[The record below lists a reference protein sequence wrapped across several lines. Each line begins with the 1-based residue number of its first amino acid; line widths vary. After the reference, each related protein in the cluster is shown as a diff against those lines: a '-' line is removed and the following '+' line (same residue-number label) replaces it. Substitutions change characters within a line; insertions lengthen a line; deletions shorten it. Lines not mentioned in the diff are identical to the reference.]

1 MIREFDAETGSR
13 QTASSAKQSAIFAFP
28 AENSKIVRMCAHFLL
43 LRGTGEGQIRAA
55 ITFLAGLSI
64 FEDEANGFSGR
75 KLASNALKAAARET
89 LEEVGIKVGRL
100 KFA

>member
-55 ITFLAGLSI
+55 ITFLAGLSLPKTVTV
-64 FEDEANGFSGR
+64 ANAGGEPKRDVNSDSRIPRG
-75 KLASNALKAAARET
+75 
-89 LEEVGIKVGRL
+89 
-100 KFA
+100 